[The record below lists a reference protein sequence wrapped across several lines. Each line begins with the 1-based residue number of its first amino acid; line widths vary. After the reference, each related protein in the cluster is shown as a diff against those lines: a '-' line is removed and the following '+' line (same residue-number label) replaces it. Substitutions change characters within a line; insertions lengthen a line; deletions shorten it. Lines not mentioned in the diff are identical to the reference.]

1 MENFFLLDV
10 EKNNIIKVVFNGYNN
25 LKSRPSLG
33 DFLILENE
41 DSLLLTRVEEENY
54 FLDQNNIKEEIIKMM
69 EIGVEN
75 LGELEKEEFYRLIY
89 TLIPLTTLS
98 KKEKKII
105 GSYRNIPLHLET
117 KIRYPNFYE
126 LLYFLNYEYIK
137 EDYKNFDKFL
147 NFLNENNIRE
157 DNIKEKENE
166 LLKIFNG
173 EVISYYKEKIPVI
186 FNINKF
192 LAKRTGVFAR
202 TGYGKSNAIKIV
214 LLKILKLNML
224 KRFSDKEIKNSL
236 IVVFDINGE
245 YAFSNQQNKG
255 FNEILK
261 DEEDFLVLTNKKREE
276 VFVRPLKINFA
287 ELTTNEV
294 AELLI
299 NAFGEE
305 IKAYTYFEEI
315 NNEIWKNLFQRAI
328 EKVENETNKKKEN
341 FEKKEINKVVDFVI
355 KYLRK
360 ILQITSSELKYLF
373 EEKIEEIRREN
384 KELNIVKVILDIEKE
399 VKLSEELQKK
409 LKKAALQDVN
419 IGAIEWRLK
428 KLLNNLYHPK
438 GVFSEEIKD
447 FIKNK
452 KMVILDLSSSDD
464 WSGNLISQF
473 ISKKIFEYNQE
484 FFLKNEKYSVILVF
498 EEAQNILDEVNKNN
512 DIFVRIAKEG
522 RKFNIALIAIT
533 QQPSSISQKIL
544 SQMDNFL
551 AFHLLNDDDVNSLA
565 KANNHYSGLIKF
577 LLKYEPIKGQCF
589 FYSAPEQPF
598 VIQMKFELFDKELEK
613 FKRELEKLREEEKKK
628 EDVFLSGA
636 LV

>member
-1 MENFFLLDV
+1 MQEFFLLNV
-10 EKNNIIKVVFNGYNN
+10 EKNNIIKIIFNGYKN
-25 LKSRPSLG
+25 LKQRPSLG

-41 DSLLLTRVEEENY
+41 NSILLTRVEEENY
-54 FLDQNNIKEEIIKMM
+54 FLEPNNIKEEVTKIM

-75 LGELEKEEFYRLIY
+75 LGELEKEEFYRMIY
-89 TLIPLTTLS
+89 TLVPLTTLS
-98 KKEKKII
+98 KKKRRII

-137 EDYKNFDKFL
+137 EDYKDFKRFL
-147 NFLNENNIRE
+147 AFLESSKINEENVR
-157 DNIKEKENE
+157 EKEE
-166 LLKIFNG
+166 ILLKIFNG
-173 EVISYYKEKIPVI
+173 EVISYYKEKIPIV

-202 TGYGKSNAIKIV
+202 TGYGKSNAIKII
-214 LLKILKLNML
+214 LLKLLKLNL
-224 KRFSDKEIKNSL
+224 FKKFSDKEIKNSL

-255 FNEILK
+255 FNEVLNN
-261 DEEDFLVLTNKKREE
+261 EEDFLVLTNKKRTE

-287 ELTTNEV
+287 ELSTSEV

-315 NNEIWKNLFQRAI
+315 SSEIWKNLFQRAI
-328 EKVENETNKKKEN
+328 EKVENETNKKKEE
-341 FEKKEINKVVDFVI
+341 FEKKEINKVTDFII

-360 ILQITSSELKYLF
+360 ILQINSSELKHLF
-373 EEKIEEIRREN
+373 EERLKDIKERG

-399 VKLSEELQKK
+399 IKLSEELQKK
-409 LKKAALQDVN
+409 LRKSALQEVN

-438 GVFSEEIKD
+438 GIYSEEIKD
-447 FIKNK
+447 FIKKK
-452 KMVILDLSSSDD
+452 KMLILDLSSSDS

-484 FFLKNEKYSVILVF
+484 FFLKNDKYSVILVF
-498 EEAQNILDEVNKNN
+498 EEAQNILDETNKNN

-551 AFHLLNDDDVNSLA
+551 AFHLLNEEDVNSLS

-613 FKRELEKLREEEKKK
+613 FKEELKTMKKEEEKK
-628 EDVFLSGA
+628 EEEFLRKA
-636 LV
+636 LI

>member
-1 MENFFLLDV
+1 MNKFFLLNV
-10 EKNNIIKVVFNGYNN
+10 EKNNIIKVVFDGFKN
-25 LKSRPSLG
+25 LKNRPSLG

-41 DSLLLTRVEEENY
+41 NSLLLTRIEEENY
-54 FLDQNNIKEEIIKMM
+54 FLDQNNIKEEIIKIM
-69 EIGVEN
+69 EIGTEN
-75 LGELEKEEFYRLIY
+75 IGELEKEELYRLIY
-89 TLIPLTTLS
+89 TLVPLTTLS

-117 KIRYPNFYE
+117 KIRYPSFEE
-126 LLYFLNYEYIK
+126 LLYFLNYEYLK
-137 EDYKNFDKFL
+137 ENYKNFDNFV
-147 NFLNENNIRE
+147 NFL
-157 DNIKEKENE
+157 KEKEINLNNVKEKEKE
-166 LLKIFNG
+166 LLEIFNG
-173 EVISYYKEKIPVI
+173 DIISYYKEEIPVI

-202 TGYGKSNAIKIV
+202 TGYGKSNAIKII
-214 LLKILKLNML
+214 LLKLLKLNL
-224 KRFSDKEIKNSL
+224 FKKFSDNEIKNSL

-255 FNEILK
+255 FSEILK
-261 DEEDFLVLTNKKREE
+261 DEREFLVLTNKKRTET
-276 VFVRPLKINFA
+276 FVRPLKINFA
-287 ELTTNEV
+287 ELSTGEV
-294 AELLI
+294 AEMLI

-315 NNEIWKNLFQRAI
+315 SNEIWKNLFERAL
-328 EKVENETNKKKEN
+328 EKIENESNKKRED

-360 ILQITSSELKYLF
+360 ILQISSSELKFLF
-373 EEKIEEIRREN
+373 EEKIQKMKEEGR
-384 KELNIVKVILDIEKE
+384 ELNVVKIIIDLEKE
-399 VKLSEELQKK
+399 IALSEELQKK

-438 GVFSEEIKD
+438 GIHSEEIKD
-447 FIKNK
+447 FIQNK
-452 KMVILDLSSSDD
+452 KMVILDLSSSED
-464 WSGNLISQF
+464 WAGNLISQF
-473 ISKKIFEYNQE
+473 VSKKIFEYNQE

-498 EEAQNILDEVNKNN
+498 EEAQNILDEANKNN

-522 RKFNIALIAIT
+522 RKFNVALIAIT

-551 AFHLLNDDDVNSLA
+551 AFHLLNDDDVNALS

-598 VIQMKFELFDKELEK
+598 VIQMKFNLFDKELEK
-613 FKRELEKLREEEKKK
+613 FKKELEEFKKEQEKKEEE
-628 EDVFLSGA
+628 FLANA
-636 LV
+636 LI